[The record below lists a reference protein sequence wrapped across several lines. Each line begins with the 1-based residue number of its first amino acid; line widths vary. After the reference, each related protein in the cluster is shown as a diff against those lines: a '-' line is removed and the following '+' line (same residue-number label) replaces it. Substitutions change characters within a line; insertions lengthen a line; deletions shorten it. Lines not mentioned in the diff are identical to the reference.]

1 MKVGKQ
7 IKMLRMSKKMTIK
20 QLAEKTDMSVGF
32 ISNIERD
39 INSPTVSALQ
49 KICTALDVDL
59 ASFFNMARHGTIVC
73 RRDDRQK
80 IEMPVEAG
88 LTSELAPFN
97 GKMAATY
104 LSIEPG
110 MHYGNPFTS
119 HKGDEICL
127 VLEGTVEFGIGS
139 ETYELHPGDCIYVK
153 PMMPHRIANPGENI
167 ARTFAVTLND

>member
-7 IKMLRMSKKMTIK
+7 IKMLRISKKMTIK
-20 QLAEKTDMSVGF
+20 QLADKTDVSIGF

-59 ASFFNMARHGTIVC
+59 ASFFNMARHETIVC
-73 RRDDRQK
+73 RKEDRQK
-80 IEMPVEAG
+80 IEMPAETG
-88 LTSELAPFN
+88 LTSELMSFS

-104 LSIEPG
+104 LSIAPG
-110 MHYGNPFTS
+110 MHYGDPFTS

-127 VLEGTVEFGIGS
+127 VLEGTVEFGVGA
-139 ETYELHPGDCIYVK
+139 ETYELHAGDCIYVK
-153 PMMPHRIANPGENI
+153 PMMPHRITNPGESI